1 LCDSVSRS
9 ERIIKILGGSD
20 SGGFAQFWI
29 CRAEIPIRSLF
40 GSFACQSREELCI
53 IMSGKEKDRALGF
66 LLNASSRLYSQPIQ
80 FRSMQNSHGKFMS
93 KEKNN
98 MPDYA
103 QLSQE
108 EIAQIQSLEEKLD
121 AVLVAYTQY
130 AELSP
135 EALESL
141 QKLESKLGKVIVAYS
156 K

>member
-1 LCDSVSRS
+1 
-9 ERIIKILGGSD
+9 
-20 SGGFAQFWI
+20 
-29 CRAEIPIRSLF
+29 
-40 GSFACQSREELCI
+40 
-53 IMSGKEKDRALGF
+53 
-66 LLNASSRLYSQPIQ
+66 
-80 FRSMQNSHGKFMS
+80 
-93 KEKNN
+93 